1 VPGTSG
7 EQLIEWARRADGGS
21 FSSLGT
27 IDRVAYP
34 NLEPLTALA
43 ATAAVTERIRL
54 ATTILIAPLR
64 SSATMLAKQ
73 AASVHK
79 ISGGRLVLGIA
90 VGGREDDYAA
100 AGADFGSRGER
111 FDRMLTEIT
120 RVWSASDRSS
130 GSSEDDGVGPAVAG
144 SPPQLI
150 VGGAVDAAFRRAAEH
165 GDGWIM
171 GGGTPEM
178 LSEGREKM
186 RAAWSDAGR
195 EGEPRVMA
203 LAYYSLGADAQASA
217 ESYLGDYYAFLGE
230 YAGQIAAS
238 AAKDEQTVKAY
249 EQAFE
254 QAGCDELIW
263 FPCSSDPE
271 QVDLL
276 ARAGAR

>member
-43 ATAAVTERIRL
+43 AAAAVTERIRL

-100 AGADFGSRGER
+100 AGADFGSRGDR

-120 RVWSASDRSS
+120 GVWSGSARSS
-130 GSSEDDGVGPAVAG
+130 GSSEDEGVEPDVAG
-144 SPPQLI
+144 WPPQLI
-150 VGGAVDAAFRRAAEH
+150 VGGAVDAPSGAPPSTATAGSWAAARPRCSARAARRCAPP
-165 GDGWIM
+165 GA
-171 GGGTPEM
+171 TPVV
-178 LSEGREKM
+178 S
-186 RAAWSDAGR
+186 
-195 EGEPRVMA
+195 
-203 LAYYSLGADAQASA
+203 ASR
-217 ESYLGDYYAFLGE
+217 G
-230 YAGQIAAS
+230 
-238 AAKDEQTVKAY
+238 
-249 EQAFE
+249 
-254 QAGCDELIW
+254 
-263 FPCSSDPE
+263 
-271 QVDLL
+271 
-276 ARAGAR
+276 